1 MTSIVYYFGNGIGTS
16 TLLSQV
22 LSCQKDNLAIE
33 KVISYIFSLFN
44 MNEKIQ
50 DSPHDL
56 KMLLTLLTDEKKKI
70 QNFIQVNVIKALV
83 SSPAILNYYTK
94 DGVIDFSKYYEEN
107 TSFHSAVIL
116 LLANCCINNEFAI
129 KQCQKFLPLQVVIKE
144 LLNPSLN
151 LRVKKAYFHYLNY
164 AFMNSF
170 LENTNYSLLETL
182 FKRVV
187 IPDLCKFKNF
197 LEYLPN
203 LALQEAYKTVNYKK
217 EIRIEGSDQGYI
229 VREYLNTDEIYVKSN
244 TELSTD
250 EKEALGY

>member
-1 MTSIVYYFGNGIGTS
+1 
-16 TLLSQV
+16 
-22 LSCQKDNLAIE
+22 
-33 KVISYIFSLFN
+33 
-44 MNEKIQ
+44 
-50 DSPHDL
+50 
-56 KMLLTLLTDEKKKI
+56 
-70 QNFIQVNVIKALV
+70 
-83 SSPAILNYYTK
+83 
-94 DGVIDFSKYYEEN
+94 
-107 TSFHSAVIL
+107 
-116 LLANCCINNEFAI
+116 
-129 KQCQKFLPLQVVIKE
+129 
-144 LLNPSLN
+144 
-151 LRVKKAYFHYLNY
+151 
-164 AFMNSF
+164 MNSF